1 MVCIAIYNSKG
12 GTGKTTEAI
21 HLAYGLSFAKPK
33 SRILLIDLDGQN
45 SLKTY
50 LKMKLDKMDAYEF
63 LLEQAPIES
72 CTYTTSINISGQPCS
87 VDVMPASTKMSSFES
102 KTTHIAGREN
112 LLRVRFD
119 ECGVSLKYDYVVIDC
134 PPAFSQNTLNA
145 LMASDYLITPAV
157 MDDYVTTSVNYISE
171 NLQIMKRNLRT
182 TNPVFLGI
190 LPTLYDVRQSVSRV
204 IFEGLQRQFHG
215 LKVFNPIRMNAAYK
229 KAQVQR
235 TVVYASER
243 SPAKATE
250 DNLAFVKEVLTEISN
265 FDKKILV
272 PTKDEIIGL
281 EA

>member
-50 LKMKLDKMDAYEF
+50 LKLKLDKMDAYEF
-63 LLEQAPIES
+63 LLEQAPLEL
-72 CTYTTSINISGQPCS
+72 CTYTTPININGHVCS
-87 VDVMPASTKMSSFES
+87 VDVMPASTKMSNFES

-112 LLRVRFD
+112 LLKVRFD
-119 ECGVSLKYDYVVIDC
+119 ECSAGAKYDYVIIDC

-145 LMASDYLITPAV
+145 LMASDYLVTPAV
-157 MDDYVTTSVNYISE
+157 MDDYVTTSVNYIRE

-182 TNPVFLGI
+182 TNPVFLGV

-204 IFEGLQRQFHG
+204 IFEGLPQQFPD
-215 LKVFNPIRMNAAYK
+215 LKIFKPIRMNASYK

-243 SPAKATE
+243 APAKATE
-250 DNLAFVKEVLTEISN
+250 DNLTFVKEILGEISKFN
-265 FDKKILV
+265 KLPEIDKKELV
-272 PTKDEIIGL
+272 GL
-281 EA
+281 DL

>member
-1 MVCIAIYNSKG
+1 MICIAIYNSKG

-50 LKMKLDKMDAYEF
+50 LKLKLDKMDAYEF
-63 LLEQAPIES
+63 LLEQAPLEL
-72 CTYTTSINISGQPCS
+72 CTYTTPININGHVCS
-87 VDVMPASTKMSSFES
+87 VDVMPASTKMSNFES

-112 LLRVRFD
+112 LLKVRFD
-119 ECGVSLKYDYVVIDC
+119 ECSAGTKYDYVVIDC

-145 LMASDYLITPAV
+145 LMASDYLVTPAV
-157 MDDYVTTSVNYISE
+157 MDDYVTTSVNYIRE

-182 TNPVFLGI
+182 TNPVFLGV

-204 IFEGLQRQFHG
+204 IFEGLPQQFPD
-215 LKVFNPIRMNAAYK
+215 LKIFNPIRMNASYK

-243 SPAKATE
+243 APAKATE
-250 DNLAFVKEVLTEISN
+250 DNLTFVKEILGEISKFN
-265 FDKKILV
+265 KLPEIDKKELV
-272 PTKDEIIGL
+272 GL
-281 EA
+281 DL